1 VLFSPWLLFSL
12 DDFDANASKIIE
24 SGGKVCVP
32 PTDISVG
39 RFAVVEDPNGGF
51 FSIIGLKE

>member
-1 VLFSPWLLFSL
+1 L